1 MTREVLND
9 KGSIK
14 WQGKVLNDK
23 GTLLNDKGTL
33 LNDKGTLLNDKGR
46 Y

>member
-1 MTREVLND
+1 MTRE
-9 KGSIK
+9 GIK

-23 GTLLNDKGTL
+23 GTLLNDKGTV
-33 LNDKGTLLNDKGR
+33 LNDKGR

>member
-1 MTREVLND
+1 MIRE
-9 KGSIK
+9 GIK
-14 WQGKVLNDK
+14 WQ

-33 LNDKGTLLNDKGR
+33 LNDKGTLLNDKGM

>member
-1 MTREVLND
+1 MTRE
-9 KGSIK
+9 GIK

-23 GTLLNDKGTL
+23 GTLLKWQGNVIKWQGE
-33 LNDKGTLLNDKGR
+33 R

>member
-1 MTREVLND
+1 MTRD
-9 KGSIK
+9 GIK

-33 LNDKGTLLNDKGR
+33 LNDKGR

>member
-1 MTREVLND
+1 MTRE
-9 KGSIK
+9 GIK
-14 WQGKVLNDK
+14 WQ

>member
-1 MTREVLND
+1 MTRE
-9 KGSIK
+9 GIK

-33 LNDKGTLLNDKGR
+33 LNDKGR